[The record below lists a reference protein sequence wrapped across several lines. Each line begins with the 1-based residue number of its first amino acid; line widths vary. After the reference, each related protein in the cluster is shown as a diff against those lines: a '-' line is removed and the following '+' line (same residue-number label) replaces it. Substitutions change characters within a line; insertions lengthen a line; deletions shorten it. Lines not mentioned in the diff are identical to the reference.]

1 MVSSRCETERM
12 APTPEPLPPAVRSF
26 VERTHRL
33 TSNAEHHVPS
43 WLRPGAPEN
52 RLPVIFAI
60 LGAVVLQWA
69 VPKQYTVVP
78 RWPLIAMELLL
89 VVVLMIINPLRMS
102 RETTVGKWAMTALTA
117 AITADNTTSAV
128 VLDIHILSGRVSN
141 DAGLLLGSG
150 AAIFI
155 TNIIVFGIWFWEL
168 DRGGPFARL
177 AGDNPYPD
185 FQFPQ
190 MSDPQNAAPG
200 WRPTFV
206 DYLYVSYTNV
216 VAFSPTDTMPLSRW
230 AKGMMTL
237 QSMVSI
243 STTALVIAR
252 AVNVLK

>member
-1 MVSSRCETERM
+1 M
-12 APTPEPLPPAVRSF
+12 
-26 VERTHRL
+26 

>member
-1 MVSSRCETERM
+1 MD
-12 APTPEPLPPAVRSF
+12 PTPEPLPPAVRTF

-33 TSNAEHHVPS
+33 TSSAEHHVPS

-52 RLPVIFAI
+52 RLPVIAAI
-60 LGAVVLQWA
+60 LGAVLLQWA
-69 VPKQYTVVP
+69 VPEQYTVVP
-78 RWPLIAMELLL
+78 RWPLIGLELLL
-89 VVVLMIINPLRMS
+89 VVVLLIINPVRMS
-102 RETTVGKWAMTALTA
+102 RETTVGKWAMWLLTA
-117 AITADNTTSAV
+117 AITADNTTSAI
-128 VLDIHILSGRVSN
+128 VLDVHILSGQVSN
-141 DAGLLLGSG
+141 NAGLLLGSG

-155 TNIIVFGIWFWEL
+155 TNVIVFGIWFWEL
-168 DRGGPFARL
+168 DRGGPFARR
-177 AGDNPYPD
+177 AGDDPYPD

-190 MSDPQNAAPG
+190 MSDPQNAEPG

-230 AKGMMTL
+230 AKMMMTL
-237 QSMVSI
+237 QSLVSI

>member
-1 MVSSRCETERM
+1 M
-12 APTPEPLPPAVRSF
+12 APTPEPLPPAVRTF

-155 TNIIVFGIWFWEL
+155 TNVIVFGIWFWEL

-190 MSDPQNAAPG
+190 MSDPQNATPG